1 MTRNSKKFQKQ
12 KDQTHKV
19 PKPKPAPP
27 KPQDDSRPRPDDNP
41 FGLSFV
47 VPTEFV
53 KLPSRGKYYP
63 VNNPFHGV
71 EEVEIRHM
79 TARDEDLI
87 SGVAVS
93 NTERVF
99 DKLIDNLLVNK
110 ELKSGLLYD
119 EDRTA
124 LLLQARAT
132 GYGQE
137 YEGKDYCT
145 ECKELVKFSFDLSK
159 TTFVD
164 PDEKKSEYDPRT
176 DSFLITLPVSEV
188 KVEIKNL
195 SDEDAEFLGT
205 ERKQKE
211 KHKLEYNSTV
221 SLLNHIIISA
231 NDVTDPKMIRRL
243 VDVLPAADAKIL
255 KNFYGNCRPKI
266 STIQDVECPSCGAL
280 NRKEAP
286 ISWALFW
293 VDL

>member
-12 KDQTHKV
+12 KDQTHKTPR
-19 PKPKPAPP
+19 PKPTPP
-27 KPQDDSRPRPDDNP
+27 TDTGASPTDNP

-99 DKLIDNLLVNK
+99 DKLIDSLLVDN
-110 ELKSGLLYD
+110 ELKSELLYD

-132 GYGQE
+132 GYGKE

-145 ECKELVKFSFDLSK
+145 ECKELVKFNFDLSK

-164 PDEKKSEYDPRT
+164 PDEEKSEYDPRT
-176 DSFLITLPVSEV
+176 DSFLITLPVSEI

-195 SDEDAEFLGT
+195 TDEDTEFLGI

-211 KHKLEYNSTV
+211 KHNLEYNSTV

-231 NDVTDPKMIRRL
+231 NEITDPKMIRRL
-243 VDVLPAADAKIL
+243 VDVLPAADAKVL
-255 KNFYGNCRPKI
+255 KNFYGSCRPKI
-266 STIQDVECPSCGAL
+266 STIQDVECPSCGAP